1 MERETERMV
10 SVVVPAYNAEKT
22 VEACLRSLLDQTVP
36 SSDYEVLLV
45 DDGSTDRTGALAQQ
59 FPIRYFHQENRG
71 PAAARN
77 LGVENAR
84 GDIILFTDSDCV
96 AKRDWVESMTRP
108 FENGDIGGVKGAYR
122 TEQKGLVARFAQVE
136 FEERYELLNKHTYID
151 FVDSYSA
158 AFRTSD
164 FLKAGGFDT
173 SFPRANNE
181 DTELSYKLARM
192 GCRMVFVPEAIVY
205 HRHPDSIWKYF
216 RLKFSR
222 GYWRMVVYRRY
233 PEKMVK
239 DSYTPQSLKLQILL
253 AFLVCCSL
261 PLALF
266 SMKAAIPWFFL
277 TLALFLLG
285 CVPFWK
291 VALLK
296 DPAVGIVAPALLFVR
311 AVALGSGAL
320 WASLKG
326 RQ

>member
-1 MERETERMV
+1 MI

-22 VEACLRSLLDQTVP
+22 IEACLKSLLDQTVS
-36 SSDYEVLLV
+36 SSDYEVLVV
-45 DDGSTDRTGALAQQ
+45 DDGSTDRTGALAKQ
-59 FPIRYFHQENRG
+59 FPVRYFHQENRG
-71 PAAARN
+71 PAGARN
-77 LGVENAR
+77 LGVENAK

-96 AKRDWVESMTRP
+96 AQRDWVESMTSP

-136 FEERYELLNKHTYID
+136 FEERYELLKKHAYID

-158 AFRTSD
+158 AFRKSV
-164 FLKAGGFDT
+164 FLEAGGFDT

-181 DTELSYKLARM
+181 DTELSYKLAKM
-192 GCRMVFVPEAIVY
+192 GCKMVFVPKGIVY
-205 HRHPDSIWKYF
+205 HQHPDSIWKYF

-233 PEKMVK
+233 PEKMLK

-253 AFLVCCSL
+253 SLLLCCSL
-261 PLALF
+261 PLAFF
-266 SMKAAIPWFFL
+266 STKAAVPWFFL

-285 CVPFWK
+285 CVPFWR

-296 DPAVGIVAPALLFVR
+296 DPALGIVAPALLFVR

-320 WASLKG
+320 WAVLKG